1 MRWTGVV
8 PKIHTSLII
17 KRFKMLGSRERRGL
31 GMGSEGGVRHGRA
44 HGIVIGVQNKPKLPE
59 Y

>member
-1 MRWTGVV
+1 MV
-8 PKIHTSLII
+8 PKNHTSLII
-17 KRFKMLGSRERRGL
+17 KKFKMLSSRERRGL